1 MPASKTLLLLGLA
14 AFIVVSA
21 AATENGSGLDDDE
34 FDAFVYNVTEQPP
47 PNVGFGYGTGA
58 DFDDDYDAVGNYA
71 DQDAQDQL
79 DSLPSEDDEPSNSL
93 SSSNDEEAV
102 DSGQMAAIVILSLL
116 IVVALGVA
124 AFYLKKT
131 Q

>member
-1 MPASKTLLLLGLA
+1 MPASKTILLLGLA
-14 AFIVVSA
+14 AFLVVSA
-21 AATENGSGLDDDE
+21 AATEDGSGLDDTE
-34 FDAFVYNVTEQPP
+34 LDAFLSTLVATVTVPEISD
-47 PNVGFGYGTGA
+47 

>member
-79 DSLPSEDDEPSNSL
+79 DSLIDEPSNSL
-93 SSSNDEEAV
+93 SSSSSSSNDEV
-102 DSGQMAAIVILSLL
+102 DSGQTATIVILSLL
-116 IVVALGVA
+116 IVVALVVA
-124 AFYLKKT
+124 AFYSKRT
-131 Q
+131 R